1 MISFEV
7 EITLPETIAC
17 FRACPE
23 RWFVPAINA
32 NVRLNNLITVFNFY
46 EFRRFVLRM
55 QRYGL
60 EREFCNRSKSVI
72 CGLGKYLFLGIALF
86 LDCFISSYW
95 RRDGRMDT

>member
-46 EFRRFVLRM
+46 EP
-55 QRYGL
+55 
-60 EREFCNRSKSVI
+60 
-72 CGLGKYLFLGIALF
+72 
-86 LDCFISSYW
+86 
-95 RRDGRMDT
+95 